1 MHRTIYVDLRCLQ
14 DRNYRVRGI
23 GQHLSALLRARKQS
37 DFASTRTVGLV
48 EKRSPALPAECA
60 ALVDEVSASLNPCS
74 NGAPAIFIDGT
85 PMTHDTRFGLRFV
98 GNPAFLT
105 AAVVYDFIP
114 LDWPGY
120 LPSVARR
127 IDYLAKLAR
136 LRSFDCFFPISGY
149 TAWRLAELL
158 GASQHRIHNTG
169 ASVRR
174 SIYELRD
181 RPGFQ
186 PNPRADPY
194 FLAVQYDDPR
204 KNPQVI
210 IEALRQLNL
219 IYSRRIALKVVGH
232 YASAYK
238 RDLLKLAG
246 QEEGDTFLEFRP
258 DVSDEELVSLYRGA
272 TATVVSSHVEGF
284 SLPVVE
290 ASVCGCPV
298 IASTCAAHL
307 ELIDQPAALFPS
319 NDGVALAER
328 LDALLKSPP
337 LRASLVSSQAHLG
350 SKFHEAAVGQRF
362 WDGIQAAA
370 AATRSHGPSFTK
382 QQIKPRLAFLSPY
395 PPDGSE
401 AAFYTAMTMEAG
413 KKLFHSD
420 LYTSTTPPLLFQ
432 EKFRDAGTISLAPL
446 CNDKY
451 SGILSVLGNSSS
463 YSQIFDFFDRFGGPC
478 ILHDVRLT
486 QAYFQRLGMQGFLSF
501 ASGLLGRPVSTED
514 ANPWL
519 QDVSPP
525 SLFAEHII
533 ERASPLIVHS
543 LTQQALLKQRYG
555 VDAQVAT
562 SCPSIMFADEDLTAQ
577 ARQSARERLGIPS
590 GVFAIS
596 GFGNA
601 AQSKGMDV
609 CVVAVDF
616 LRSWNIPAELYFPGE
631 LGSERTEIDRIS
643 SIYGVAEHVHSGAG
657 GSAAASR
664 DFLMASDAAVQLR
677 SYEFGKPS
685 TLLSDCISAAL
696 PCVATSDM
704 AVACD
709 APSYVAPV
717 PDRYSPL
724 HVAEQLAP
732 IWESQRDRAALQEE
746 RIAYIKTHN
755 FSYYGSRLMEILGVV

>member
-23 GQHLSALLRARKQS
+23 GQHVSALLRARKQS
-37 DFASTRTVGLV
+37 NFASTRTVGLV
-48 EKRSPALPAECA
+48 EKRSPPLPAECS
-60 ALVDEVSASLNPCS
+60 ALVDEVSASVNPCVD
-74 NGAPAIFIDGT
+74 GAPAIFIDGT
-85 PMTHDTRFGLRFV
+85 PMTHDTRFSLRFV

-136 LRSFDCFFPISGY
+136 LRSFNFFFPISGY
-149 TAWRLAELL
+149 TAWRLSELT
-158 GASQHRIHNTG
+158 GASPHQIHNTG

-232 YASAYK
+232 YPSAYK

-246 QEEGDTFLEFRP
+246 QGEGDTFLEFRP

-272 TATVVSSHVEGF
+272 IATVLSSHVEGF

-319 NDGVALAER
+319 SDAAALAER

-350 SKFHEAAVGQRF
+350 SKFHEDAVGRRF
-362 WDGIQAAA
+362 WDGIEAGAAA
-370 AATRSHGPSFTK
+370 RSHGPSFTK
-382 QQIKPRLAFLSPY
+382 QQTKPRLAFLSPY

-420 LYTSTTPPLLFQ
+420 LYTSTTPPLLFK
-432 EKFRDAGTISLAPL
+432 ERFRDAGAISLAPL

-451 SGILSVLGNSSS
+451 SGIVSVLGNSSS

-486 QAYFQRLGMQGFLSF
+486 QAYFQRLGMQGFLGF
-501 ASGLLGRPVSTED
+501 ASRLLGRPVSTED

-533 ERASPLIVHS
+533 ERASPLIVNS
-543 LTQQALLKQRYG
+543 VTQQALLKKRYG

-562 SCPSIMFADEDLTAQ
+562 SCPSILFADEELTAR
-577 ARQSARERLGIPS
+577 ARQAARERLGIPP

-596 GFGNA
+596 SFGNA

-609 CVVAVDF
+609 CVVALDF

-631 LGSERTEIDRIS
+631 LGNERAEIDRIS
-643 SIYGVAEHVHSGAG
+643 SIYGVAEHVHSGVG

-677 SYEFGKPS
+677 TYEFGKPS

-696 PCVATSDM
+696 ACVATNDL

-709 APSYVAPV
+709 APTYVAPV

-732 IWESQRDRAALQEE
+732 IWELQGDRAALQEE
-746 RIAYIKTHN
+746 RVAYLKTHN
-755 FSYYGSRLMEILGVV
+755 FNYYGSRLMEILGVA